1 MNKRVIISGSMY
13 HLVFMHIDGCNL
25 FIDDHL
31 FSTKLVFALDCNRLF
46 LQPTLYGLPGWTSI
60 KHVMLWLLIF
70 EKNMCIL
77 SRLKGNQVDIPRSI
91 ITHVKI
97 LCSDCIMLKFITNI
111 ILYTYGYSFGMIE

>member
-1 MNKRVIISGSMY
+1 MY

-31 FSTKLVFALDCNRLF
+31 FSTKLVFVLDCNRWF

-70 EKNMCIL
+70 EKNMCFL
-77 SRLKGNQVDIPRSI
+77 SRLKANQVDIP
-91 ITHVKI
+91 
-97 LCSDCIMLKFITNI
+97 
-111 ILYTYGYSFGMIE
+111 